1 MNLDDAKQDITET
14 IYKASIYLDECNWM
28 GWLKLCDKDFY
39 YSINAYSPE
48 INKDMIYLDG
58 DFEQMSSLTE
68 MLPKHNTDHSP
79 LMRHTVVYTVDID
92 KKNKTA
98 VTISSFALYQTQLD
112 GINSH
117 VLAGETNL
125 FMVGKYKDKFNLKD
139 ESPLFVERT
148 VQLDTRRLD
157 KGTHWPI

>member
-1 MNLDDAKQDITET
+1 
-14 IYKASIYLDECNWM
+14 
-28 GWLKLCDKDFY
+28 
-39 YSINAYSPE
+39 
-48 INKDMIYLDG
+48 
-58 DFEQMSSLTE
+58 
-68 MLPKHNTDHSP
+68 
-79 LMRHTVVYTVDID
+79 MRHTVVYTVDID
-92 KKNKTA
+92 EKNKTA
-98 VTISSFALYQTQLD
+98 ETISSFALYQTQLD

-125 FMVGKYKDKFNLKD
+125 FMVGKYKDKFSLKD

>member
-1 MNLDDAKQDITET
+1 MNVDNVKQDVTET
-14 IYKASIYLDECNWM
+14 IYKASIFLDECNWM
-28 GWLKLCDKDFY
+28 GWLNLCDKDFY
-39 YSINAYSPE
+39 YSIKAYSPE

-58 DFEQMSSLTE
+58 DFEHMSSLTD

-79 LMRHTVVYTVDID
+79 LMRHTVVYTVEVD
-92 KKNKTA
+92 KKNKSA
-98 VTISSFALYQTQLD
+98 ETISSFALYQTQLD

-125 FMVGKYKDKFNLKD
+125 FMVGKYKDKFCLNDK
-139 ESPLFVERT
+139 SPLFVERT

-157 KGTHWPI
+157 KGSHWPI

>member
-1 MNLDDAKQDITET
+1 MNHDKIRQDVTET
-14 IYKASIYLDECNWM
+14 IYKASIYLDECNWKD
-28 GWLKLCDKDFY
+28 WLKLCDKEFY

-58 DFEQMSSLTE
+58 NFEQMSSLTE

-79 LMRHTVVYTVDID
+79 LLRHTVVYTVDID

-98 VTISSFALYQTQLD
+98 ETISSFALYQTQLD

-125 FMVGKYKDKFNLKD
+125 FMVGKYKDKFSLKD

>member
-1 MNLDDAKQDITET
+1 M
-14 IYKASIYLDECNWM
+14 
-28 GWLKLCDKDFY
+28 
-39 YSINAYSPE
+39 
-48 INKDMIYLDG
+48 
-58 DFEQMSSLTE
+58 
-68 MLPKHNTDHSP
+68 
-79 LMRHTVVYTVDID
+79 VYTVDID
-92 KKNKTA
+92 KKNKIA
-98 VTISSFALYQTQLD
+98 ETISSFALYQTQLD

-125 FMVGKYKDKFNLKD
+125 FMVGKYKDKFSLND